1 MRAMMNKLYAV
12 NRYDAGA
19 NVGGQIGE
27 NLSRQDTG
35 SATQNS
41 VVQASSEG
49 EEDRSESDIR
59 PASVQRIN
67 PLDDL
72 KNNRKR
78 SNQNSITV
86 RQLAFLLSVYRQDVI
101 FQRQVEYYREIF
113 RTIKHQDDL
122 ECVQDVRLQDTL
134 VTC

>member
-12 NRYDAGA
+12 NRYDTGA
-19 NVGGQIGE
+19 NVGTQIGE

-35 SATQNS
+35 SATQSS

-67 PLDDL
+67 LLDDL

-78 SNQNSITV
+78 NNQNSITV
-86 RQLAFLLSVYRQDVI
+86 RQLAFLLSVY
-101 FQRQVEYYREIF
+101 
-113 RTIKHQDDL
+113 K
-122 ECVQDVRLQDTL
+122 
-134 VTC
+134 